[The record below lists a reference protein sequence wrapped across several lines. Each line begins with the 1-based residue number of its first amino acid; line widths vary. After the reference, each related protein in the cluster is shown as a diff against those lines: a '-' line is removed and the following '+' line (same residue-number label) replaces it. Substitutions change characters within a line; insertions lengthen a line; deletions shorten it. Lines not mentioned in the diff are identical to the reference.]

1 MLVPMPRGLS
11 TARNTP
17 GLRSHRLKEIRAAAD
32 KRQAVLL
39 RELKAAGDLHAI
51 DVAPETSLKRMVSGW
66 ENGAPMSASYRKLFS
81 IVYGRTETELG
92 FQAVALTEIGRA
104 TGEIIADASGTEYP
118 EDVDEAVAA
127 LDRLWRADQ
136 EDVRSVVA
144 APTVAAAWPS
154 ASLTW
159 LVRTGPD
166 VIPDRLAGA
175 RVGLAD
181 IERLRTTVAAF
192 GDMDDRFGGGHA
204 RKALVQYLRS
214 DVPALLAG
222 RYGERTGRQL
232 YSAVAEA
239 TLLTAWMSYD
249 SGMHGLAQRY
259 FVQAL
264 RLAQVADDTLLA
276 GSILDAMSHQAT
288 FLGRH
293 REAATL
299 ARAARQGTTGRATP
313 TLTAHFYAME
323 ARALAAGGD
332 GVSAQRALSEA
343 VRVFERRNPGDDPEW
358 IAYFDDAE
366 LSAEFS
372 HCFRDTGRFTDAVTY
387 VQRAM
392 TGSVRSDF
400 FVTMVLAAGH
410 LGNGDAD
417 EAAAVTR
424 RALDMGVALRSARC
438 SEYVRAFRRQLS
450 AAGHRQTLTTLDEYA
465 ADHPLW
471 RPAPSAA

>member
-1 MLVPMPRGLS
+1 MPMARGLS

-17 GLRSHRLKEIRAAAD
+17 GLRSYRLKEIRAAAD

-39 RELKAAGDLHAI
+39 RELAAAGRLHGI
-51 DVAPETSLKRMVSGW
+51 DVAPEASLKRMVSGW
-66 ENGAPMSASYRKLFS
+66 ENGAPMSADYRRLFCR
-81 IVYGRTETELG
+81 VYGKTEAELG
-92 FQAVALTEIGRA
+92 FEAATPTDLERSSGGVVTEAL
-104 TGEIIADASGTEYP
+104 GTEYP
-118 EDVDEAVAA
+118 EGIDEAVTA
-127 LDRLWRADQ
+127 LDGLWKADQ
-136 EDVRSVVA
+136 EDVRAVVS
-144 APTVAAAWPS
+144 APTVALAWPS
-154 ASLTW
+154 AGLSW

-166 VIPDRLAGA
+166 TLPDRPAGS
-175 RVGLAD
+175 RVGAAD
-181 IERLRTTVAAF
+181 IERLRTTVTAF
-192 GDMDDRFGGGHA
+192 ADMDDRFGGGHA
-204 RKALVQYLRS
+204 RRALVQYLRS

-232 YSAVAEA
+232 FSAVAEA

-249 SGMHGLAQRY
+249 SGVHGLAQRY

-264 RLAQVADDTLLA
+264 RLAQAADDTLLA

-299 ARAARQGTTGRATP
+299 ARAARQGTTGKATP

-323 ARALAAGGD
+323 ARALAVGGD
-332 GVSAQRALSEA
+332 GLSAQRALSEA
-343 VRVFERRNPGDDPEW
+343 VRVFERREPGEDPEW

-372 HCFRDTGRFTDAVTY
+372 HCFRDTGRFTDAITY
-387 VQRAM
+387 AQRAL

-417 EAAAVTR
+417 EAAAVAR
-424 RALDMGVALRSARC
+424 RALDMGAALRSARC
-438 SEYVRAFRRQLS
+438 SEYVLAFRRQLS
-450 AAGHRQTLTTLDEYA
+450 AAGHRRTLLTLDEEA

-471 RPAPSAA
+471 RPARSAA

>member
-1 MLVPMPRGLS
+1 MPMPRGLS
-11 TARNTP
+11 TARNTR
-17 GLRSHRLKEIRAAAD
+17 GLRSYRLKEVRTAAD

-39 RELKAAGDLHAI
+39 RELKAAGDLNGIA
-51 DVAPETSLKRMVSGW
+51 VAPRTSLKRMVSGW
-66 ENGAPMSASYRKLFS
+66 ENGAPMIADYRKLFS
-81 IVYGRTETELG
+81 IVYGRTEPELG
-92 FQAVALTEIGRA
+92 FEPVAPTEVGRA
-104 TGEIIADASGTEYP
+104 TGEVVADALGTEYP
-118 EDVDEAVAA
+118 EDVDEAVTA
-127 LDRLWRADQ
+127 LDGLWRADQ
-136 EDVRSVVA
+136 EDIRSVVA

-166 VIPDRLAGA
+166 SVPERSAGA
-175 RVGLAD
+175 RVGVAD
-181 IERLRTTVAAF
+181 IERLRMTVTAF
-192 GDMDDRFGGGHA
+192 ADMDDRFGGGHA
-204 RKALVQYLRS
+204 RKALVQYLRL
-214 DVPALLAG
+214 DVPTLLAG

-249 SGMHGLAQRY
+249 SGVHGLAQRY

-264 RLAQVADDTLLA
+264 RLAQAADDTLLA

-288 FLGRH
+288 FLGRY

-323 ARALAAGGD
+323 ARALAVGGD
-332 GVSAQRALSEA
+332 GLSAQRALSEA
-343 VRVFERRNPGDDPEW
+343 VRVFEQRDPGKDPEW

-372 HCFRDTGRFTDAVTY
+372 HCFRDIGRFADAITY
-387 VQRAM
+387 AQRAM

-410 LGNGDAD
+410 LGNGDPD
-417 EAAAVTR
+417 EAAAVAR
-424 RALDMGVALRSARC
+424 RALDMGAALRSARC
-438 SEYVRAFRRQLS
+438 SDYVHAFRRQLS
-450 AAGHRQTLTTLDEYA
+450 AAGHRRTLMTLGEYA

-471 RPAPSAA
+471 RPTPSAA